1 MTSNLVFPQDP
12 FQEEISELNRIFS
25 ESGFSD
31 SDSGWLVRVFRRTDC
46 FGDPTGK
53 AVFDD
58 GFVDFF
64 ERLLPDVVADVPEKA
79 DRDDTDQTRLALLF
93 GFLLGLGPVYSD
105 VFRPATHIGKPISE
119 NDQSLIFEDGDIW
132 VNVFRNQAK
141 FSASHLNWHFLCELR
156 DSDANSFRFYDL
168 IPFLFPQG
176 ISLSE
181 VVDIGSLDPKPRT
194 TGCSSTDFK
203 QPRQLEFWLI
213 WRFRADRKRSDIVD
227 LSSLIPVFSV
237 LHDTTLG
244 DKLLGLANAIHDA
257 LNIGTAGTKFWD
269 PENKGWRIV
278 ARELILFL
286 DPLEARGPESAPGR
300 SPLLKAWWRFSVLVY
315 GWHKGG
321 LESELSEERKNRLVE
336 SAVGHVGLL
345 RATLRDNPVFFKDTD
360 DTGCLVSTFYE
371 QAVDVL
377 LCFAPPWKCM
387 KPLLLAFSTMEKQ
400 AVASD
405 LRAWPETG
413 LDAPPYPFSLIPM
426 WIATAMYPQNLRG
439 ELKRDPS
446 LRDLR
451 ERFADF
457 CLERLRS
464 KKTGKSEAGVDKRDV
479 GFVEARPVWRR
490 CYVQALSALR
500 VNPGGRAHRTLFWLA
515 NNDPDE
521 SVRKFARKAHKQ
533 VRHLDRSKSNLDVG
547 ASSRRP
553 LFEAFWWL
561 RQAHLLTLGIEIDQ
575 AGARRTRRKELQ
587 RTRDKD
593 DRRNWE
599 A

>member
-1 MTSNLVFPQDP
+1 MTSNLVFPQNP
-12 FQEEISELNRIFS
+12 FQEEIAELNRIFL

-64 ERLLPDVVADVPEKA
+64 ERLLPDLVADVPEKSV
-79 DRDDTDQTRLALLF
+79 RDDTDQTRLALLF
-93 GFLLGLGPVYSD
+93 GFLLGLGPLYSD
-105 VFRPATHIGKPISE
+105 VFRPATRTWKPISE
-119 NDQSLIFEDGDIW
+119 KDQSLNCENGDIW

-141 FSASHLNWHFLCELR
+141 FNASHLNWHFLCKLR
-156 DSDANSFRFYDL
+156 DSDTIIFRFYDL

-176 ISLSE
+176 FSLSQ

-194 TGCSSTDFK
+194 GCSSTDFK
-203 QPRQLEFWLI
+203 HPSQLEFWLI
-213 WRFRADRKRSDIVD
+213 WRFRANEKRCGLVSLSTLVPAFSDLD
-227 LSSLIPVFSV
+227 
-237 LHDTTLG
+237 DATLG
-244 DKLLGLANAIHDA
+244 DKLLGLTNAIRDS
-257 LNIGTAGTKFWD
+257 LNIGTSGTNNWD
-269 PENKGWRIV
+269 PENKGWRLV
-278 ARELILFL
+278 ASELIPFL
-286 DPLEARGPESAPGR
+286 NILESRDLKSKPER
-300 SPLLKAWWRFSVLVY
+300 SPLLKAWWQFSVLVY
-315 GWHKGG
+315 GWHTGG
-321 LESELSEERKNRLVE
+321 LETEHIAERRNRLIESAARHLGFLRALLRDEPDIFKNR
-336 SAVGHVGLL
+336 
-345 RATLRDNPVFFKDTD
+345 D
-360 DTGCLVSTFYE
+360 DSGCLVSTFYE

-377 LCFAPPWKCM
+377 LCFAPPWKCI
-387 KPLLLAFSTMEKQ
+387 KPLLLVFSTMEKQ
-400 AVASD
+400 AVATD
-405 LRAWPETG
+405 LRAWSETG
-413 LDAPPYPFSLIPM
+413 LEAPPYPFSLIPM

-464 KKTGKSEAGVDKRDV
+464 KKTGKAESGINNRDE

-553 LFEAFWWL
+553 MFEAFWWL
-561 RQAHLLTLGIEIDQ
+561 RQAHLLTLGVEIDQ
-575 AGARRTRRKELQ
+575 AGAQRTHRKELQ

>member
-1 MTSNLVFPQDP
+1 MTSNLVFPQNP
-12 FQEEISELNRIFS
+12 FQDEIAELNRIFL

-53 AVFDD
+53 AVFND

-79 DRDDTDQTRLALLF
+79 NRDDTDQTRLALLF
-93 GFLLGLGPVYSD
+93 GFLLGLGPLYSE
-105 VFRPATHIGKPISE
+105 VFRPATRTGKPISE
-119 NDQSLIFEDGDIW
+119 NDQSLNYEDDDLW
-132 VNVFRNQAK
+132 VNRFRNQAK
-141 FSASHLNWHFLCELR
+141 FNASQLNWHFLCELR
-156 DSDANSFRFYDL
+156 DSDTSSFRFYDL
-168 IPFLFPQG
+168 IPFLFPHG
-176 ISLSE
+176 FSLSQ

-194 TGCSSTDFK
+194 GCSSTDFK
-203 QPRQLEFWLI
+203 HPSQLEFWLI
-213 WRFRADRKRSDIVD
+213 WRFRANEKRCGIVS
-227 LSSLIPVFSV
+227 LSTLIPAFSD
-237 LHDTTLG
+237 LDDATLG
-244 DKLLGLANAIHDA
+244 VRLLGLSNAIRDS
-257 LNIGTAGTKFWD
+257 LNIDTSGTKNWD
-269 PENKGWRIV
+269 PEKKGWRLV
-278 ARELILFL
+278 ASELIPFL
-286 DPLEARGPESAPGR
+286 NILEARDLKSAPER
-300 SPLLKAWWRFSVLVY
+300 SPLLKAWWQFSVLVY
-315 GWHKGG
+315 GWHTGG
-321 LESELSEERKNRLVE
+321 LETEFIAERRNRLIE
-336 SAVGHVGLL
+336 SAARHLGLL
-345 RATLRDNPVFFKDTD
+345 RAMLRDEPGFFKNTD

-377 LCFAPPWKCM
+377 LCFAPPWKCI

-405 LRAWPETG
+405 LRAWSETG

-439 ELKRDPS
+439 EMKRDPS

-464 KKTGKSEAGVDKRDV
+464 KKTGKSEAGVNNRDE

-575 AGARRTRRKELQ
+575 AGAQRTHRKELQ

-599 A
+599 D